1 MGRGGR
7 IRHRSRHRGGGRR
20 LPALPPDPV
29 PTAIY
34 GLQMQG
40 SDPMCGCPFKW
51 CHAQASV
58 VASVGVPPELASI
71 YSEQEWSKMKRHIDD
86 TYDSTAFPFFPCI
99 FTHFCIPFFPVCVMC
114 CCESRRTSKMKD
126 WADQENARLAVQGLK
141 WIPTPRRLGIPWALI
156 WLADVR
162 PQFEAREPGARQYMR
177 EGLPP
182 VFWLAEDKKAWIDM
196 LAASPDP
203 GSSPSTGDGNDERSR
218 QFRVHLQRKMM
229 LAANMN
235 IEALGI
241 FFAPSQ
247 QQQMQQQPMMM
258 QGPPQQQ
265 SMGGGVEMQ
274 QMQPMQMQQPQ
285 QQYMMQPQQP
295 YMQPQPLFVQ
305 QQQQQQQLYAQPQQQ
320 MYMQQQQPPLYAAPL
335 QQLPVHPQSAQVQV
349 QPASP
354 QSTESQQSQALSPP
368 GGLDPQSLYT
378 PASPSGVGGGTGLEG
393 EPSAPMPPSSSSAP
407 MMMAFC
413 PSCGA
418 RKVDPRSPL
427 CLSCGA
433 CN

>member
-1 MGRGGR
+1 
-7 IRHRSRHRGGGRR
+7 
-20 LPALPPDPV
+20 
-29 PTAIY
+29 
-34 GLQMQG
+34 
-40 SDPMCGCPFKW
+40 MCGCPFKW

-86 TYDSTAFPFFPCI
+86 AYDSTAFPFFPCI

-126 WADQENARLAVQGLK
+126 WAEQENARLAVQGLQ
-141 WIPTPRRLGIPWALI
+141 WIPTPRRPGIPWALI

-162 PQFEAREPGARQYMR
+162 PQFEAREPGARQYVR

-182 VFWLAEDKKAWIDM
+182 VFWPAEDKKEWIDM
-196 LAASPDP
+196 LAAAPDP

-241 FFAPSQ
+241 FFAP
-247 QQQMQQQPMMM
+247 QQQPMMM

-285 QQYMMQPQQP
+285 QQYMMQPQQQP

-305 QQQQQQQLYAQPQQQ
+305 QQPQQQYAQPQQQ
-320 MYMQQQQPPLYAAPL
+320 MYMQQQQPPLYAPPL
-335 QQLPVHPQSAQVQV
+335 QQLPVHPQGVQVQV
-349 QPASP
+349 QVASP
-354 QSTESQQSQALSPP
+354 QSTDSAQPQQQQQQQPPQQALSPP
-368 GGLDPQSLYT
+368 GGLAPQNLYT
-378 PASPSGVGGGTGLEG
+378 PASPSGVGESGTGLEG
-393 EPSAPMPPSSSSAP
+393 EPSAPLPPPSSSSSAP
-407 MMMAFC
+407 MMMMASFC

-427 CLSCGA
+427 CMSCGA